1 MGLQVLEERIIN
13 WGHEKGILPSPD
25 PVAQFRKTLEEVEEL
40 AIGID
45 KKDVDEVKDAI
56 GDIIV
61 TLIMQAEAWELNI
74 EQCLQSAYDEIKGRT
89 GSMIDGVFVKDA

>member
-1 MGLQVLEERIIN
+1 MQALEEKIVD
-13 WGHEKGILPSPD
+13 WGHEKGILPNPD
-25 PVAQFRKTLEEVEEL
+25 PVAQFKKTLEEVEEL

-45 KKDVDEVKDAI
+45 NKDVAEVKDAI

-61 TLIMQAEAWELNI
+61 TLIMQAEAWDLNI
-74 EQCLQSAYDEIKGRT
+74 QECMQSAYDEIKGRT